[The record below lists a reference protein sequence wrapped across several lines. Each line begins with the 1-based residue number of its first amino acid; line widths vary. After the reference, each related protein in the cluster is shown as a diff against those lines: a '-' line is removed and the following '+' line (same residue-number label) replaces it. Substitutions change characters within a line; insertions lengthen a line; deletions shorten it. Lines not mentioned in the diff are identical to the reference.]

1 MKIISSIIAA
11 IFCFFSSTPLLS
23 ATVTLIGEV
32 HNESG
37 TPVEMGNVLLLSPL
51 DSTLLTGDLFEQGK
65 FQLEGVQLETFILKV
80 SALGYTD
87 YFQLVDLSEIMES
100 TIDLGVIQLAWG
112 MLSIVEVV
120 GKQTVF
126 EQRGSELVV
135 NVANS
140 SLQNAGSSL
149 DVLRQSPK
157 LFVNNANQVSVVGKG
172 TALIYIDGQLI
183 PSNASLDQLSSADIK
198 EIQIIE
204 NPSAR
209 YDAAGNAVVNIIT
222 RRNAVEGYKIGFRQE
237 FEKRT
242 YGRQYF
248 QTNAYLRK
256 SRWMWQLSY
265 GIRPFRHLGQE
276 YYNRTY
282 NFDTQLIEIDNRFDN
297 TLNILGHDYS
307 FKTAFKISAKAEVGL
322 QYQGQF
328 RKGEKDAVNRNHYLE
343 NRNTLFHLNST
354 VQGPYSQGSN
364 TLSLYYDLQ
373 FDSLGSNLKLS
384 AQYANFDLERL
395 EYIDQTLTRSVT
407 SRDINWRTDN
417 KSDLAVSTLQ
427 ADYSDHNQ
435 LGLVWNVGLKNAYI
449 TNQSKLEFASRDANG
464 RYKILSFGS
473 NDYDYDENILA
484 GYIDLQK
491 TVGPWS
497 LQAGLRTEWTRTQ
510 GISMAT
516 ENEVLIDRDYLNV
529 FPSISASRVL
539 TDDLSLQLDYN
550 YRIQRPRFQDLNPF
564 ALYVDSLASL
574 RGNPDL
580 LPALTHSVSSLIKFK
595 SFSLNLNYSHI
606 QKRISTLIEI
616 TDPENPGA
624 FSFLRD
630 NIDYGTLYSAALT
643 LPFNWKGWQS
653 YNVLGARLEQHYYP
667 DEGMQ
672 VVNQQAGY
680 YLFTR
685 QSFALWPST
694 KLDISYQYTSPRVD
708 GIYLD
713 NPISNFGF
721 SLNQSF
727 WKKQLNASFVVNDLF
742 NKFRFTGISTFD
754 DTLLRYLSAGDMR
767 SFKIVLNWDFG
778 KLGSAAFKNK
788 KISQAELNRF

>member
-1 MKIISSIIAA
+1 MKIIPSIVVAMFWLFNIA
-11 IFCFFSSTPLLS
+11 PLLS

-32 HNESG
+32 QNESG
-37 TPVEMGNVLLLSPL
+37 TAIDMGNVLVLYPI
-51 DSTLLTGDLFEQGK
+51 DSTLLAGDLFEQGK
-65 FQLEGVQLETFILKV
+65 FQLEGIQLETFILKI
-80 SALGYTD
+80 SALGYAD
-87 YFQLVDLSEIMES
+87 YYQLIDLSETLES
-100 TIDLGVIQLAWG
+100 TVDLGLIQLAWG
-112 MLSIVEVV
+112 MLSTVEVI

-172 TALIYIDGQLI
+172 AALIYIDGQLI

-198 EIQIIE
+198 EVQIIE

-209 YDAAGNAVVNIIT
+209 YDASGNAVVNIIT
-222 RRNAVEGYKIGFRQE
+222 RRNAIEGYKIGFRQE
-237 FEKRT
+237 LEKRI

-282 NFDTQLIEIDNRFDN
+282 NFGTQLIEIDNRFDN
-297 TLNILGHDYS
+297 TLDIVGHDYS
-307 FKTAFKISAKAEVGL
+307 FKTAFQLAAKAEVGL

-328 RKGEKDAVNRNHYLE
+328 RTGDKDAINRNHYRE
-343 NRNTLFHLNST
+343 NQNTLFQLNST

-364 TLSLYYDLQ
+364 TLSIYYDLK

-395 EYIDQTLTRSVT
+395 EYIDQTLIRSAA
-407 SRDINWRTDN
+407 SRDINWRTN
-417 KSDLAVSTLQ
+417 NNSDIAVSTLQ
-427 ADYSDHNQ
+427 ADYSDHTR
-435 LGLVWNVGLKNAYI
+435 LGVVWNVGLKNAYI
-449 TNQSKLEFASRDANG
+449 TNQSKLEFASRDGNG
-464 RYKILSFGS
+464 EYEIQTFGS

-484 GYIDLQK
+484 GYVDLQK
-491 TVGPWS
+491 TIGPWN

-516 ENEVLIDRDYLNV
+516 ENETQIDRDYLNV
-529 FPSISASRVL
+529 FPSVSASRSF

-580 LPALTHSVSSLIKFK
+580 LPALTHSVSSLLKFK
-595 SFSLNLNYSHI
+595 SFSLNLNYSYI
-606 QKRISTLIEI
+606 QNRISTLIEI

-624 FSFLRD
+624 FSFMRD

-643 LPFNWKGWQS
+643 LPFNLKGWQS
-653 YNVLGARLEQHYYP
+653 YNVIGARLEQHYYL
-667 DEGMQ
+667 DEGVQ
-672 VVNQQAGY
+672 VVNRQAGY

-685 QSFALWPST
+685 QSFALRPST
-694 KLDISYQYTSPRVD
+694 KLDVSYQYTSPRVD

-713 NPISNFGF
+713 NPISNLGF
-721 SLNQSF
+721 SLNQAF
-727 WKKQLNASFVVNDLF
+727 WKKQVNASFVVNDLF

-754 DTLLRYLSAGDMR
+754 NTLLRYLSAGDMR